1 MGTQMVTGNEMKT
14 PMPKWSKGS
23 HPKGQTP
30 SERFVI
36 WMCGSRR
43 HLVEL
48 TQLSTVCVKNVV
60 VVGRERLANLFKVRA
75 YVAQR
80 VHRYSRT
87 GKTSE
92 RRATRATVIR
102 HIQFFYHLSS
112 VFRIKA
118 VQA

>member
-1 MGTQMVTGNEMKT
+1 
-14 PMPKWSKGS
+14 
-23 HPKGQTP
+23 
-30 SERFVI
+30 
-36 WMCGSRR
+36 MCGSRR

-102 HIQFFYHLSS
+102 YIQFFYHLSS